1 MFKDIVCYY
10 EIRIQ
15 EASSMLEYRVESYR
29 LANAEEGMNYMAAVG
44 WRVVSVVQNS
54 TGLHYELVVV
64 YEREAAY

>member
-1 MFKDIVCYY
+1 
-10 EIRIQ
+10 
-15 EASSMLEYRVESYR
+15 MLEYRVESYR

-44 WRVVSVVQNS
+44 WWVVSVVQNS